1 MIDRVL
7 SIPVGI
13 QQSMIYFVENGNGD
27 AIMIDC
33 GLYDERVKYFIE
45 RNDLDIKAILLTH
58 GHFDHIMGLK
68 IADNRPIDV
77 FIGEKDAEMLND
89 ESLNLAPLFGCKVPE
104 IRYYKTLKEGNY
116 KINGFDVRVIETP
129 GHTAGS
135 VCYLIEDRLFTG
147 DTMFR
152 NTYGRT
158 DLPTGDMDD
167 MFDSL
172 KKLLSLDEKIKVYPG
187 HGETTSIKT
196 EREFYS
202 DMLDE

>member
-77 FIGEKDAEMLND
+77 FIGEKDEKMLTD
-89 ESLNLAPLFGCKVPE
+89 GSLNLAPYFGCEVPE
-104 IRYYKTLKEGNY
+104 IRYYKTVKEGWY
-116 KINGFDVRVIETP
+116 KMCGFDVKVIETP
-129 GHTAGS
+129 GHTEGG
-135 VCYLIEDRLFTG
+135 VCYLIDNILFSG
-147 DTMFR
+147 DTLFR
-152 NTYGRT
+152 ESVGRCDLYG
-158 DLPTGDMDD
+158 GDFKQIEKD
-167 MFDSL
+167 MIDF
-172 KKLLSLDEKIKVYPG
+172 
-187 HGETTSIKT
+187 
-196 EREFYS
+196 
-202 DMLDE
+202 

>member
-27 AIMIDC
+27 CIMIDC

-45 RNDLDIKAILLTH
+45 RNDLNIRCILLTH

-77 FIGEKDAEMLND
+77 YIGEKDAAMLND
-89 ESLNLAPLFGCKVPE
+89 ESLNLAPLFGCKIPE
-104 IRYYKTLKEGNY
+104 IRYYKTLKEGEY
-116 KINGFDVRVIETP
+116 DLFGFKVKVIETP

-135 VCYLIEDRLFTG
+135 VCYLIEDRLFSG

-158 DLPTGDMDD
+158 DLPTGDVDEML
-167 MFDSL
+167 DSL
-172 KKLLSLDEKIKVYPG
+172 KKLLALDEKIKVYPG
-187 HGETTSIKT
+187 HGETTTIKT

-202 DMLDE
+202 EMLDE